1 MYNSRNNTVSH
12 SCNIFLSRFMGEG
25 LVGISEDTEA
35 STQNQTTE
43 VTLLEDRNDR
53 KASSGEDNANVASGV
68 DVLGRI
74 SNLLIGKSI

>member
-1 MYNSRNNTVSH
+1 
-12 SCNIFLSRFMGEG
+12 MGEG

-43 VTLLEDRNDR
+43 GTLLEDRNDR